1 METGLP
7 PRFVEHAYTA
17 MNRLGLA
24 KRRRDGRS
32 ELGIMTRGVR
42 MMTHRMSLRVLAFT
56 VGAIMAASTGAG
68 VGQIVADAAT
78 PNAVVIRDFSFTPA
92 MITIAPGTEVTW
104 TNQDNEPHRVV
115 NAADPKL
122 FQSAALDSND
132 KYSFKFDKQ
141 GTYRYFCSI
150 HPRMNGTVVVK

>member
-7 PRFVEHAYTA
+7 SRFVEPANTA
-17 MNRLGLA
+17 MNRIRFG

-32 ELGIMTRGVR
+32 EPGIIMRGVR
-42 MMTHRMSLRVLAFT
+42 MITHRVSLRVLAFT
-56 VGAIMAASTGAG
+56 VGAIMAAGTGSG
-68 VGQIVADAAT
+68 LGQIVAKAAT
-78 PNAVVIRDFSFTPA
+78 PEAVVIRDFSFTPA
-92 MITIAPGTEVTW
+92 TITVAPGTEVTW

-122 FQSAALDSND
+122 FQSAALDTND

-150 HPRMNGTVVVK
+150 HPRMTGTIVVK

>member
-7 PRFVEHAYTA
+7 SRFVEHANSA
-17 MNRLGLA
+17 MSRLRFA

-32 ELGIMTRGVR
+32 EPGIMTRGVR
-42 MMTHRMSLRVLAFT
+42 MITHRMSLRVLAFI
-56 VGAIMAASTGAG
+56 VGAIMAAGTGTE
-68 VGQIVADAAT
+68 VGHLVANAAT
-78 PNAVVIRDFSFTPA
+78 PYAVVIHDFSFAPPTL
-92 MITIAPGTEVTW
+92 TVAPGTEVTW

-122 FQSAALDSND
+122 FQSAALDTND
-132 KYSFKFDKQ
+132 KYSFKFDKE